1 MDTSRFTPKNLK
13 QLMKNNGD
21 DSFDIHTP
29 WSSYEKYCIEINTP
43 PANTV
48 LIPFY
53 KIYISWTI
61 LSPQSSASSNDESF
75 KSSCNLITPPTN
87 FIITLHNDPKSSG
100 NEYSQKVTSKW
111 SIPIASD
118 VKTNSYLWTV
128 PLLEN
133 SDSNNSLGNGIGG
146 ISNIDMGEK
155 KIKNMSLFY
164 IRVES
169 NAMVNNLMETVFGV
183 VGPLTVW
190 NTPDKENKTL
200 FLPEKK
206 EKLPPILSD
215 GTRLEKLVN
224 VITGI
229 IISSV
234 YGTNEM
240 ENKSVVLSR
249 FIFEVIHSREL
260 IHQDLR
266 SRNIIYIERSQASEK
281 FKLKTN
287 LAIDRDAINHT
298 TIVGYLST
306 QVADI
311 YVTSSELSCP
321 RYQLKN
327 V

>member
-21 DSFDIHTP
+21 GSFDIHTP
-29 WSSYEKYCIEINTP
+29 WSSYEKYCIEIHTP

-53 KIYISWTI
+53 KIYISWII
-61 LSPQSSASSNDESF
+61 LSPQSSASSNDETF
-75 KSSCNLITPPTN
+75 KSSCNLIAPPTN

-118 VKTNSYLWTV
+118 VKPNSYLWTV

-169 NAMVNNLMETVFGV
+169 NAMVNNVMETVFGV

-215 GTRLEKLVN
+215 GTRLGKLVN
-224 VITGI
+224 ILPTSTVVDELLYFEIYSYESGNI
-229 IISSV
+229 VRNDS
-234 YGTNEM
+234 YP
-240 ENKSVVLSR
+240 KSKVES
-249 FIFEVIHSREL
+249 
-260 IHQDLR
+260 
-266 SRNIIYIERSQASEK
+266 
-281 FKLKTN
+281 
-287 LAIDRDAINHT
+287 
-298 TIVGYLST
+298 
-306 QVADI
+306 
-311 YVTSSELSCP
+311 
-321 RYQLKN
+321 
-327 V
+327 